1 MTVQKVGVTMSGK
14 GVRVSRGVS
23 VSDGVCVSP
32 IVGEAVAVLVLVAD
46 GAGIVM
52 VEVGLA
58 V

>member
-1 MTVQKVGVTMSGK
+1 MTVQKVGVRISGK
-14 GVRVSRGVS
+14 GVRVSRGVG

-32 IVGEAVAVLVLVAD
+32 IVGEVVVVLVLVAD

-52 VEVGLA
+52 VDVGLA